1 MEEVKSF
8 VTISEKTYE
17 ELVRESER
25 YKMIKNAFLYCV
37 HKTSYGVTFNDSYML
52 SVLASSC
59 QEEYNKWYDSQTE
72 VDD

>member
-17 ELVRESER
+17 TLVRESER

-37 HKTSYGVTFNDSYML
+37 HKTSYGVTFNDGYML

-59 QEEYNKWYDSQTE
+59 QEEYNKWYDSVSDTE
-72 VDD
+72 E

>member
-37 HKTSYGVTFNDSYML
+37 QKTTYGVSFNDSYML

-59 QEEYNKWYDSQTE
+59 QDEYDKWYNSQTE